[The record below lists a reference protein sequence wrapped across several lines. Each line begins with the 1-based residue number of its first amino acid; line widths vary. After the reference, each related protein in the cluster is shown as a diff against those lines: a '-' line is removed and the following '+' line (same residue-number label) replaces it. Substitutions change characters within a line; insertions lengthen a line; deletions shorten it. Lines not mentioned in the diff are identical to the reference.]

1 MNKYIAEL
9 YGTFLLVL
17 AIVGT
22 FIMTQSLGAPSYVT
36 LLTVALAVSLV
47 LLSNIT
53 IFSKVITANELD
65 NVGACAGVVIGNA
78 SVDFSLGDQ
87 KGFDDGIKLGITAY
101 VSQVFANNYSKN
113 DIAIADKIL
122 ASNTDKIINAANTQ
136 TFDET
141 IFEGLPMPKNI
152 WDNEK
157 SFSEGSYSGKALS
170 SVEDFKNL

>member
-1 MNKYIAEL
+1 MNILVKIFF
-9 YGTFLLVL
+9 FLILN
-17 AIVGT
+17 
-22 FIMTQSLGAPSYVT
+22 
-36 LLTVALAVSLV
+36 LTIYTKIL
-47 LLSNIT
+47 
-53 IFSKVITANELD
+53 TANELD
-65 NVGACAGVVIGNA
+65 NIGACAGVVIGNA

-141 IFEGLPMPKNI
+141 IFEEVIKCYRILSILVMKNADI
-152 WDNEK
+152 IKINSK
-157 SFSEGSYSGKALS
+157 KINNIINQRNKLLRRMLS
-170 SVEDFKNL
+170 AG

>member
-1 MNKYIAEL
+1 MNIFVKL
-9 YGTFLLVL
+9 FFFLILNL
-17 AIVGT
+17 AINT
-22 FIMTQSLGAPSYVT
+22 KIL
-36 LLTVALAVSLV
+36 
-47 LLSNIT
+47 
-53 IFSKVITANELD
+53 TANELD

-141 IFEGLPMPKNI
+141 IFEEVIKCYRMLSILVMKNADI
-152 WDNEK
+152 IKINSK
-157 SFSEGSYSGKALS
+157 KINNIINQRNKLLRRMLS
-170 SVEDFKNL
+170 AI

>member
-1 MNKYIAEL
+1 MNMFVKL
-9 YGTFLLVL
+9 FFFLILNL
-17 AIVGT
+17 AINT
-22 FIMTQSLGAPSYVT
+22 KIL
-36 LLTVALAVSLV
+36 
-47 LLSNIT
+47 
-53 IFSKVITANELD
+53 TANELD

-141 IFEGLPMPKNI
+141 IFEEVIKCYRMLSILIMKNAATI
-152 WDNEK
+152 KTNSKEINNIINQRNK
-157 SFSEGSYSGKALS
+157 LLRRVLLAG
-170 SVEDFKNL
+170 

>member
-1 MNKYIAEL
+1 MNIFVKL
-9 YGTFLLVL
+9 LFFLIFNLV
-17 AIVGT
+17 I
-22 FIMTQSLGAPSYVT
+22 
-36 LLTVALAVSLV
+36 
-47 LLSNIT
+47 NI
-53 IFSKVITANELD
+53 KVIAANELD

-101 VSQVFANNYSKN
+101 VSQVFANNYSKS

-141 IFEGLPMPKNI
+141 IFEEVIKCYRILSILVMKNADI
-152 WDNEK
+152 IKINSK
-157 SFSEGSYSGKALS
+157 KINNIINQRNNLLRRMLS
-170 SVEDFKNL
+170 AG

>member
-1 MNKYIAEL
+1 MNIFVKL
-9 YGTFLLVL
+9 LFFLILNL
-17 AIVGT
+17 AINT
-22 FIMTQSLGAPSYVT
+22 KIL
-36 LLTVALAVSLV
+36 
-47 LLSNIT
+47 
-53 IFSKVITANELD
+53 TANELD

-141 IFEGLPMPKNI
+141 IFEEVIKCYRMLSILIMKNADTI
-152 WDNEK
+152 KINSK
-157 SFSEGSYSGKALS
+157 KINNIINQRNKLLRRMLS
-170 SVEDFKNL
+170 AG

>member
-1 MNKYIAEL
+1 MNIFVKL
-9 YGTFLLVL
+9 FFFLILNL
-17 AIVGT
+17 AINT
-22 FIMTQSLGAPSYVT
+22 KIL
-36 LLTVALAVSLV
+36 
-47 LLSNIT
+47 
-53 IFSKVITANELD
+53 TANELD

-101 VSQVFANNYSKN
+101 ASQVFVNNYSKN

-141 IFEGLPMPKNI
+141 IFEEVIKCYRMLSILVMKNADTI
-152 WDNEK
+152 KINSK
-157 SFSEGSYSGKALS
+157 KINNIVNQRNKLLRRMLS
-170 SVEDFKNL
+170 AG

>member
-1 MNKYIAEL
+1 MTRFFMNIFVKLLFFLILNLVINTKIIA
-9 YGTFLLVL
+9 
-17 AIVGT
+17 
-22 FIMTQSLGAPSYVT
+22 
-36 LLTVALAVSLV
+36 
-47 LLSNIT
+47 
-53 IFSKVITANELD
+53 ANELD

-101 VSQVFANNYSKN
+101 VSQVFANNYSKS

-141 IFEGLPMPKNI
+141 IFEEVIKCYRMLSILVMKNADTI
-152 WDNEK
+152 KINSK
-157 SFSEGSYSGKALS
+157 KINNIINQRNKLLRRMLS
-170 SVEDFKNL
+170 AG

>member
-1 MNKYIAEL
+1 MNIFVKLLFFLILNLVINTKIIA
-9 YGTFLLVL
+9 
-17 AIVGT
+17 
-22 FIMTQSLGAPSYVT
+22 
-36 LLTVALAVSLV
+36 
-47 LLSNIT
+47 
-53 IFSKVITANELD
+53 ANELD

-101 VSQVFANNYSKN
+101 VSQVFANNYSKS

-141 IFEGLPMPKNI
+141 IFEEVIKCYRILSILVMKNADI
-152 WDNEK
+152 IKINSK
-157 SFSEGSYSGKALS
+157 KINNIINQRNKLLRRMLS
-170 SVEDFKNL
+170 AG

>member
-1 MNKYIAEL
+1 MNIFVKL
-9 YGTFLLVL
+9 LFFLILNL
-17 AIVGT
+17 AINT
-22 FIMTQSLGAPSYVT
+22 KI
-36 LLTVALAVSLV
+36 LA
-47 LLSNIT
+47 
-53 IFSKVITANELD
+53 ANELD

-141 IFEGLPMPKNI
+141 IFEEVIKCYRILSILVMKNADVI
-152 WDNEK
+152 KINSK
-157 SFSEGSYSGKALS
+157 KINNIINQRNKLLRRMLS
-170 SVEDFKNL
+170 AG

>member
-1 MNKYIAEL
+1 MNIFVKL
-9 YGTFLLVL
+9 VFFLILN
-17 AIVGT
+17 
-22 FIMTQSLGAPSYVT
+22 
-36 LLTVALAVSLV
+36 LTI
-47 LLSNIT
+47 N
-53 IFSKVITANELD
+53 SKILTANELD

-87 KGFDDGIKLGITAY
+87 KGFNDGIKLGITAY

-141 IFEGLPMPKNI
+141 IFEEVIKCYRMLSILVMKNADTI
-152 WDNEK
+152 KINSK
-157 SFSEGSYSGKALS
+157 KINNIINQRNKLLRRMLS
-170 SVEDFKNL
+170 AG

>member
-1 MNKYIAEL
+1 MIN
-9 YGTFLLVL
+9 L
-17 AIVGT
+17 AINT
-22 FIMTQSLGAPSYVT
+22 KIL
-36 LLTVALAVSLV
+36 
-47 LLSNIT
+47 
-53 IFSKVITANELD
+53 TANELD

-141 IFEGLPMPKNI
+141 IFEEVIKCYRMLSILVMKNADTI
-152 WDNEK
+152 KINSK
-157 SFSEGSYSGKALS
+157 KINNIINQRNKLLRRMLS
-170 SVEDFKNL
+170 AG

>member
-1 MNKYIAEL
+1 MNIFVKL
-9 YGTFLLVL
+9 FLFLIL
-17 AIVGT
+17 N
-22 FIMTQSLGAPSYVT
+22 
-36 LLTVALAVSLV
+36 LTINAKIL
-47 LLSNIT
+47 
-53 IFSKVITANELD
+53 TANELD

-141 IFEGLPMPKNI
+141 IFEEVIKCYRMLSILVMKNADTI
-152 WDNEK
+152 KINSK
-157 SFSEGSYSGKALS
+157 KINNIINQRNKLLRRMLS
-170 SVEDFKNL
+170 AG

>member
-1 MNKYIAEL
+1 MNIFVKL
-9 YGTFLLVL
+9 FFFLILNLVINTKIL
-17 AIVGT
+17 
-22 FIMTQSLGAPSYVT
+22 
-36 LLTVALAVSLV
+36 
-47 LLSNIT
+47 
-53 IFSKVITANELD
+53 TANELD

-101 VSQVFANNYSKN
+101 VSEVFASNYKKN

-141 IFEGLPMPKNI
+141 IFEEVIKCYRMLSILVMKNAATI
-152 WDNEK
+152 KTNSK
-157 SFSEGSYSGKALS
+157 KINNIINQRNKLLRRMLS
-170 SVEDFKNL
+170 AG

>member
-1 MNKYIAEL
+1 MNIFVKL
-9 YGTFLLVL
+9 FFFL
-17 AIVGT
+17 
-22 FIMTQSLGAPSYVT
+22 
-36 LLTVALAVSLV
+36 
-47 LLSNIT
+47 
-53 IFSKVITANELD
+53 IFNVVINTKILTANELD

-101 VSQVFANNYSKN
+101 VSEVFASNYNKN

-141 IFEGLPMPKNI
+141 IFEEVIKCYRMLSILVMKNADTI
-152 WDNEK
+152 KINSK
-157 SFSEGSYSGKALS
+157 KINNIINQRNKLLRRMLS
-170 SVEDFKNL
+170 AG

>member
-1 MNKYIAEL
+1 MN
-9 YGTFLLVL
+9 TFVKLFFFLILNL
-17 AIVGT
+17 AINT
-22 FIMTQSLGAPSYVT
+22 KIL
-36 LLTVALAVSLV
+36 
-47 LLSNIT
+47 
-53 IFSKVITANELD
+53 TANELD

-141 IFEGLPMPKNI
+141 IFEEVIKCYRMLSILVMKNADTI
-152 WDNEK
+152 KINFK
-157 SFSEGSYSGKALS
+157 KINNIINQRNKLLRRMLS
-170 SVEDFKNL
+170 AG

>member
-1 MNKYIAEL
+1 MNKFVKL
-9 YGTFLLVL
+9 FLFLIINL
-17 AIVGT
+17 AINT
-22 FIMTQSLGAPSYVT
+22 KIL
-36 LLTVALAVSLV
+36 
-47 LLSNIT
+47 
-53 IFSKVITANELD
+53 TANELD
-65 NVGACAGVVIGNA
+65 NVGACAGVVIWNA

-141 IFEGLPMPKNI
+141 IFEEIIKCYRMLSILVMKNADTI
-152 WDNEK
+152 KINSK
-157 SFSEGSYSGKALS
+157 KINNIINQRNKLLRRMLS
-170 SVEDFKNL
+170 AG

>member
-1 MNKYIAEL
+1 MNI
-9 YGTFLLVL
+9 FLKLFFFLILNL
-17 AIVGT
+17 AINTKIV
-22 FIMTQSLGAPSYVT
+22 
-36 LLTVALAVSLV
+36 
-47 LLSNIT
+47 N
-53 IFSKVITANELD
+53 ANELD

-101 VSQVFANNYSKN
+101 VSQVFAKNYSKN

-141 IFEGLPMPKNI
+141 IFEEVIKCYRMLSILVMKNADTI
-152 WDNEK
+152 KVNSK
-157 SFSEGSYSGKALS
+157 KINNIINQRNKLLRRMLS
-170 SVEDFKNL
+170 AG

>member
-1 MNKYIAEL
+1 MNIFVKL
-9 YGTFLLVL
+9 VFFLILN
-17 AIVGT
+17 
-22 FIMTQSLGAPSYVT
+22 
-36 LLTVALAVSLV
+36 LTI
-47 LLSNIT
+47 N
-53 IFSKVITANELD
+53 SKILTANELD

-141 IFEGLPMPKNI
+141 IFEEVIKCYRMLSILVMKNADTI
-152 WDNEK
+152 KINSK
-157 SFSEGSYSGKALS
+157 KINNIINQRNKLLRRMLS
-170 SVEDFKNL
+170 AG

>member
-1 MNKYIAEL
+1 MNLFVKL
-9 YGTFLLVL
+9 FFFLILN
-17 AIVGT
+17 
-22 FIMTQSLGAPSYVT
+22 
-36 LLTVALAVSLV
+36 LAVNTKIL
-47 LLSNIT
+47 
-53 IFSKVITANELD
+53 TANELD

-141 IFEGLPMPKNI
+141 IFEEVIKCYRMLSILVLKNADTI
-152 WDNEK
+152 KINSK
-157 SFSEGSYSGKALS
+157 KINNIINQRNKLLRRMLS
-170 SVEDFKNL
+170 AG

>member
-1 MNKYIAEL
+1 MNIFVKL
-9 YGTFLLVL
+9 FFFLILNL
-17 AIVGT
+17 AINT
-22 FIMTQSLGAPSYVT
+22 KIL
-36 LLTVALAVSLV
+36 
-47 LLSNIT
+47 
-53 IFSKVITANELD
+53 TANELD

-141 IFEGLPMPKNI
+141 IFEEVIKCYRMLSILVMKNADTI
-152 WDNEK
+152 KINSK
-157 SFSEGSYSGKALS
+157 KIINIINQRNKLLRRMLS
-170 SVEDFKNL
+170 AG

>member
-1 MNKYIAEL
+1 MNIFVKL
-9 YGTFLLVL
+9 LFFLILNL
-17 AIVGT
+17 AINT
-22 FIMTQSLGAPSYVT
+22 KSL
-36 LLTVALAVSLV
+36 
-47 LLSNIT
+47 
-53 IFSKVITANELD
+53 TANELD

-101 VSQVFANNYSKN
+101 VSQVFANNYSKS

-141 IFEGLPMPKNI
+141 IFEEVIKCYRMLSILIMKNADTI
-152 WDNEK
+152 KINSK
-157 SFSEGSYSGKALS
+157 KINNIINQRNKLLRRMLS
-170 SVEDFKNL
+170 AG